1 MVMDMQKQELIA
13 VGQIINTHGIK
24 GEVKVLSLTSFMER
38 FQDLDEVFI
47 VRDEK
52 QLATLSVEK
61 ARPFKKEFMIV
72 KFKGINSINDA
83 EKYKQTYMMVT
94 KENTVQLP
102 EGHYFIFDIIGL
114 DVYTTSGD
122 YLGEVVDI
130 ITSSNDVY
138 VVRDQQQSKKEILLP
153 AIKEVVKEINM
164 DQGKMMVEL
173 IPGLIGD

>member
-1 MVMDMQKQELIA
+1 MVMNMQKQELIA
-13 VGQIINTHGIK
+13 VGQIINTHGIG
-24 GEVKVLSLTSFMER
+24 GEVKVLSLTSFLER
-38 FQDLDEVFI
+38 FQDLDDVFI

-52 QLATLSVEK
+52 QLATLAVEK
-61 ARPFKKEFMIV
+61 VRPFKKDFMIV
-72 KFKGINSINDA
+72 KFRGINSINDV
-83 EKYKQTYMMVT
+83 EKYKQAYMMVT
-94 KENTVQLP
+94 KENAVQLP

-114 DVYTTSGD
+114 KVYTTGGD

-153 AIKEVVKEINM
+153 AIKDVVKEINIE
-164 DQGKMMVEL
+164 QGKMRVEL